1 MQIFATYA
9 FKHYFAAIG
18 VRDLFRLKNITS
30 IQFAML
36 PVLYVIAYL
45 PKNLEETLALGDFLG
60 NMSIFLFGLLP
71 LLLLIISFV
80 RKKGG
85 KQASSEAL
93 KAS

>member
-1 MQIFATYA
+1 
-9 FKHYFAAIG
+9 
-18 VRDLFRLKNITS
+18 
-30 IQFAML
+30 
-36 PVLYVIAYL
+36 L

-93 KAS
+93 KTS

>member
-9 FKHYFAAIG
+9 FKHYFASIG
-18 VRDLFRLKNITS
+18 IRDLFRLKNITG

-71 LLLLIISFV
+71 LLLLIISFI
-80 RKKGG
+80 RKK
-85 KQASSEAL
+85 AESRHLVAP
-93 KAS
+93 

>member
-1 MQIFATYA
+1 
-9 FKHYFAAIG
+9 
-18 VRDLFRLKNITS
+18 
-30 IQFAML
+30 ML

-85 KQASSEAL
+85 KQATSEAL